1 MTENYIIIGIALVII
16 FLLVKFITRIFFKFI
31 LPLIIAGGILYYL
44 IDQGVISGLSS
55 WKNILYF

>member
-16 FLLVKFITRIFFKFI
+16 FLLVKFITKIFFKFI

-55 WKNILYF
+55 